1 MIPVHRAFWIIQC
14 QIYQL
19 LQYFLSLDNLLQCLV
34 TILGTNACTIVVN
47 NVAHCTVSGQ
57 IIIYAI
63 SSTVI

>member
-1 MIPVHRAFWIIQC
+1 MPDISAFTV
-14 QIYQL
+14 
-19 LQYFLSLDNLLQCLV
+19 FLEPV

-47 NVAHCTVSGQ
+47 NVAHYTVSGQ